1 LIEPSILW
9 DIIYTSSVNKDNT
22 KEMNC
27 SLIEPSILWDIIYTI
42 SVNKDDTTAAMIG
55 AGVYLVFIIV
65 FFSIAIAIFYYFIS
79 YWVYGSNCNTI
90 RIILSVWSVYWPV
103 RVLDVLHQKGS
114 EINNLA
120 VCDIVVNQRNNSLR

>member
-1 LIEPSILW
+1 
-9 DIIYTSSVNKDNT
+9 
-22 KEMNC
+22 
-27 SLIEPSILWDIIYTI
+27 
-42 SVNKDDTTAAMIG
+42 MIG
-55 AGVYLVFIIV
+55 AGVYLILIIV

-90 RIILSVWSVYWPV
+90 RIILSVRNVYWPV